1 MSESSTFL
9 KEILGE
15 RYEVL
20 GKLGAGA
27 FGEVYRARDT
37 VLGREVAI
45 KRIRLDVFAEPSQL
59 EEVNK
64 RFLREAQVASQLRH
78 ANIVITHDIVSAP
91 TMSFIVMELVTGQTL
106 AKLLQARG
114 RLSLSETNDVL
125 SQVAAA
131 LDYAHQNKVV
141 HRDVKPANIM
151 IEPSGQVK
159 VMDFG
164 IAKLDS
170 GQNLTATGNIM
181 GTPNY
186 MSPEQAR
193 GEKVDGRTDL
203 FALGCILYE
212 CLSGEKA
219 FKGDSV
225 TAVLLKVL
233 SEEPK
238 PVDFTGIGLPVEL
251 GPVLKRALA
260 KSAGE
265 RFATGADLIDA
276 VRTLDAFKGGA
287 AAPPTL
293 GAIPRVPSAAEPP
306 PIPPT
311 VRRAEAASEPPK
323 GASRRLPLA
332 LAAAI
337 LLAVLVGFLW
347 SRSGERREPRAP
359 RSPGEPVELAE
370 LVVEEEPGFFGKL
383 LGSPNRLVITVPET
397 TRLDLSLG
405 ARLSS
410 DTAQAGDEFEAT
422 LASPIEIE
430 GFEAVP
436 AGSRIEGHVSHAAG
450 AGDVSGRG
458 SITLELDSLSL
469 PEGGRVEIQAEPVS
483 FEARG
488 TKKKDAGIIG
498 GLAGVGAV
506 VGGIIG
512 GKKGAAIGG
521 AAGGG
526 AGTTVVLTT
535 KGEEAV
541 LEEGASFSARLAA
554 PFTVSRDS
562 PR

>member
-1 MSESSTFL
+1 MGESSTFL

-45 KRIRLDVFAEPSQL
+45 KRIRLDVFAEPSEL

-78 ANIVITHDIVSAP
+78 PNVVITHDIVSAP
-91 TMSFIVMELVTGQTL
+91 TMSFIVMELVAGQTL
-106 AKLLQARG
+106 AKLLQSKA
-114 RLSLSETNDVL
+114 RLSLSNTIDVL

-131 LDYAHQNKVV
+131 LDYAHQNHVV

-170 GQNLTATGNIM
+170 GQHLTATGNIM

-193 GEKVDGRTDL
+193 GEKVDGRSDL
-203 FALGCILYE
+203 FSLACILYE
-212 CLSGEKA
+212 CLTGEKA

-233 SEEPK
+233 TEEPQG
-238 PVDFTGIGLPVEL
+238 VDFAGIGLPLEL

-260 KSAGE
+260 KSASG
-265 RFATGADLIDA
+265 RFTSGAELIDR
-276 VRTLDAFKGGA
+276 VRALDDFKGFKGGA
-287 AAPPTL
+287 PATL
-293 GAIPRVPSAAEPP
+293 GAIPRIPSDAQPP
-306 PIPPT
+306 PIAPT
-311 VRRAEAASEPPK
+311 VRRAEASEPSK

-347 SRSGERREPRAP
+347 SRSGERAQPRGS
-359 RSPGEPVELAE
+359 RSAGE

-397 TRLDLSLG
+397 TPLDLSLG
-405 ARLSS
+405 TELSS
-410 DTAQAGDEFEAT
+410 ETAQAGDEFTAT
-422 LASPIEIE
+422 LSSPIEIE
-430 GFEAVP
+430 GIEAAP

-458 SITLELDSLSL
+458 AITLELDSLSL
-469 PEGGRVEIQAEPVS
+469 PHAGRVDIQAEPIS

-488 TKKKDAGIIG
+488 TRKKDAGIIG

-526 AGTTVVLTT
+526 AGATVVLTT
-535 KGEEAV
+535 KGEEVV
-541 LEEGASFSARLAA
+541 LEEGASFSVRLAA
-554 PFTVSRDS
+554 PFTVTQDS

>member
-1 MSESSTFL
+1 MSESSSTFL

-45 KRIRLDVFAEPSQL
+45 KRIRLDAFAEPSQL

-78 ANIVITHDIVSAP
+78 PNVVITHDIVSAP

-106 AKLLQARG
+106 AKLLQSKA
-114 RLSLSETNDVL
+114 RLSLSETIDLL

-131 LDYAHQNKVV
+131 LDYAHQNHVV

-170 GQNLTATGNIM
+170 GQNLTATGNIV

-193 GEKVDGRTDL
+193 GEKVDGRSDL
-203 FALGCILYE
+203 FSLGCILYE

-219 FKGDSV
+219 FKGDSI

-238 PVDFTGIGLPVEL
+238 PVDFVGIGLPVAL

-260 KSAGE
+260 KSASG
-265 RFATGADLIDA
+265 RFAAGAELIDA
-276 VRTLDAFKGGA
+276 ARTLDVLKGGA
-287 AAPPTL
+287 PATL

-311 VRRAEAASEPPK
+311 VRRAEAVVEPSK

-332 LAAAI
+332 LAAAL
-337 LLAVLVGFLW
+337 LLAGLVGFLW
-347 SRSGERREPRAP
+347 SRSGERAQPRAS
-359 RSPGEPVELAE
+359 RSPGEPVE

-383 LGSPNRLVITVPET
+383 MGSPSRLVITVPEA
-397 TRLDLSLG
+397 TRLSLSLG
-405 ARLSS
+405 TRLSS
-410 DTAQAGDEFEAT
+410 ETAQAGDEFTAT

-430 GFEAVP
+430 GIRAVP
-436 AGSRIEGHVSHAAG
+436 GGSRIEGHVSHAAG
-450 AGDVSGRG
+450 AGDVSGLG
-458 SITLELDSLSL
+458 AITLELDSLSL
-469 PEGGRVEIQAEPVS
+469 PEGGRVELQAEPIS

-535 KGEEAV
+535 KGEEVV
-541 LEEGASFSARLAA
+541 LEEGASFSSRLAA
-554 PFTVSRDS
+554 SFTVTQDS

>member
-1 MSESSTFL
+1 MSESSAFL

-45 KRIRLDVFAEPSQL
+45 KRIRLDAFAEPSQL

-78 ANIVITHDIVSAP
+78 PNVVITHDIVSAP

-106 AKLLQARG
+106 AKLLQSKA
-114 RLSLSETNDVL
+114 RLSLSETIDLL

-131 LDYAHQNKVV
+131 LDYAHQNHVV

-170 GQNLTATGNIM
+170 GQNLTATGNIV

-193 GEKVDGRTDL
+193 GEKVDGRSDL
-203 FALGCILYE
+203 FSLGCILYE

-219 FKGDSV
+219 FKGDSI

-238 PVDFTGIGLPVEL
+238 PVDFAGIGLPVAL

-260 KSAGE
+260 KSATG
-265 RFATGADLIDA
+265 RFAAGAELIVA
-276 VRTLDAFKGGA
+276 VRTLDVLKGGA
-287 AAPPTL
+287 PATL

-306 PIPPT
+306 T
-311 VRRAEAASEPPK
+311 VRRAEAASEPSK

-337 LLAVLVGFLW
+337 VLAVLVGFLW
-347 SRSGERREPRAP
+347 SRSGERREPRAS
-359 RSPGEPVELAE
+359 RSPGENAE

-383 LGSPNRLVITVPET
+383 LGSPNRLVIIVPEA
-397 TRLDLSLG
+397 TRLSLSLG
-405 ARLSS
+405 TPLSS
-410 DTAQAGDEFEAT
+410 ETAQAGDEFTAT
-422 LASPIEIE
+422 LASAIEIE
-430 GFEAVP
+430 GIQAVP

-450 AGDVSGRG
+450 AGDVSGLG
-458 SITLELDSLSL
+458 AITLELDSLSL
-469 PEGGRVEIQAEPVS
+469 PEGGRVELQAEPIS

-535 KGEEAV
+535 KGEEVV
-541 LEEGASFSARLAA
+541 LEEGASFSSRLAA
-554 PFTVSRDS
+554 SFTVTQDS

>member
-1 MSESSTFL
+1 MGDSSAFL

-45 KRIRLDVFAEPSQL
+45 KRIRLDVFAEPGQL

-78 ANIVITHDIVSAP
+78 PNVVTTHDIVSTP
-91 TMSFIVMELVTGQTL
+91 TMSFMVMELVTGQTL
-106 AKLLQARG
+106 AKLLQSKT
-114 RLSLSETNDVL
+114 RLSLGETIDVL

-131 LDYAHQNKVV
+131 LDYAHQNHIV

-151 IEPSGQVK
+151 VEPSGAVK

-164 IAKLDS
+164 IAKPDT
-170 GQNLTATGNIM
+170 GQNLTATGNIV

-193 GEKVDGRTDL
+193 GEKVDGRSDL
-203 FALGCILYE
+203 FSLACILYE
-212 CLSGEKA
+212 CLTGEKA

-225 TAVLLKVL
+225 SAVLVKVL

-238 PVDFTGIGLPVEL
+238 PVNFAGIGLPVEL
-251 GPVLKRALA
+251 GPVLTRALA
-260 KSAGE
+260 KTSSQ
-265 RFATGADLIDA
+265 RFATGAELI
-276 VRTLDAFKGGA
+276 GA
-287 AAPPTL
+287 ARVLESLSAAPPTR
-293 GAIPRVPSAAEPP
+293 GA
-306 PIPPT
+306 IPPT
-311 VRRAEAASEPPK
+311 VPPTVRSPEASSEPPK
-323 GASRRLPLA
+323 TASRRRLPFA

-337 LLAVLVGFLW
+337 LLAGLVGFLW
-347 SRSGERREPRAP
+347 SRGAERTAP
-359 RSPGEPVELAE
+359 RSAGSEDR

-383 LGSPNRLVITVPET
+383 LGSPNVLVITVPES
-397 TRLDLSLG
+397 TRLRLTLSTP
-405 ARLSS
+405 LSS
-410 DTAQAGDEFEAT
+410 ETAEAGDELEAT
-422 LASPIEIE
+422 LADPIEIE
-430 GFEAVP
+430 GIDAVP
-436 AGSRIEGHVSHAAG
+436 AGSRVEGHVSHAAG
-450 AGDVSGRG
+450 AGKVSGRG
-458 SITLELDSLSL
+458 TITLELDSLSL
-469 PEGGRVEIQAEPVS
+469 PEGGRVSIEAEPIS

-498 GLAGVGAV
+498 GLAGVGAA
-506 VGGIIG
+506 VGGIVG

-521 AAGGG
+521 AAGAG
-526 AGTTVVLTT
+526 AGTSVVLTT
-535 KGEEAV
+535 KGEEVV
-541 LEEGASFSARLAA
+541 LGEGASFSTRLAA
-554 PFTVSRDS
+554 PFTVTQDV

>member
-1 MSESSTFL
+1 MGESSTFL

-20 GKLGAGA
+20 GKLGAGS

-45 KRIRLDVFAEPSQL
+45 KRVRLDVFAEPTEL

-78 ANIVITHDIVSAP
+78 SNIVITHDIVSAP
-91 TMSFIVMELVTGQTL
+91 TMSFMVMELVSGQTL
-106 AKLLQARG
+106 AKLLQAKA
-114 RLSLSETNDVL
+114 RLSLSETLDLL
-125 SQVAAA
+125 SQVASA
-131 LDYAHQNKVV
+131 LDYAHQNHIV
-141 HRDVKPANIM
+141 HRDVKPANII

-193 GEKVDGRTDL
+193 GEKVDGRSDL
-203 FALGCILYE
+203 FSLGCILYE

-225 TAVLLKVL
+225 TAVLLNVL
-233 SEEPK
+233 TEEPK
-238 PVDFTGIGLPVEL
+238 PLDFAGIGLPMEL

-260 KSAGE
+260 KSATG
-265 RFATGADLIDA
+265 RFTSGAELIDG
-276 VRTLDAFKGGA
+276 VRALNDFKGFKGGA
-287 AAPPTL
+287 PATF
-293 GAIPRVPSAAEPP
+293 GAIRRIPSAPESP

-311 VRRAEAASEPPK
+311 VRRSEAASERPK
-323 GASRRLPLA
+323 GDSRRLPLA

-347 SRSGERREPRAP
+347 SRSGERAQPRTS
-359 RSPGEPVELAE
+359 RSAGEL
-370 LVVEEEPGFFGKL
+370 LVEEGPGFFGKL

-397 TRLDLSLG
+397 TPLDLSLG
-405 ARLSS
+405 TQLSS
-410 DTAQAGDEFEAT
+410 ETAQAGDEFTAT
-422 LASPIEIE
+422 LSSPIEIE
-430 GFEAVP
+430 GIEAVP

-458 SITLELDSLSL
+458 AITLELDSLSL
-469 PEGGRVEIQAEPVS
+469 PDAGRVDIQAEPIS

-488 TKKKDAGIIG
+488 TRKKDAGIIG

-521 AAGGG
+521 AVGGG

-535 KGEEAV
+535 KGEEIV
-541 LEEGASFSARLAA
+541 LEEGASFSMRLAA
-554 PFTVSRDS
+554 PFTVTQDS

>member
-1 MSESSTFL
+1 MSESSSTFL

-45 KRIRLDVFAEPSQL
+45 KRIRLDAFAEPSQL
-59 EEVNK
+59 DEVNK

-78 ANIVITHDIVSAP
+78 PNVVITHDIVSAP

-106 AKLLQARG
+106 AKLLQAKA
-114 RLSLSETNDVL
+114 RLSLSETIDLL

-131 LDYAHQNKVV
+131 LDYAHQNHVV

-170 GQNLTATGNIM
+170 GQNLTATGNIV

-193 GEKVDGRTDL
+193 GEKVDGRSDL
-203 FALGCILYE
+203 FSLGCILYE

-219 FKGDSV
+219 FKGDSI

-238 PVDFTGIGLPVEL
+238 PVDFAGIGLPVAL

-260 KSAGE
+260 KSASG
-265 RFATGADLIDA
+265 RFAAGAELIDA
-276 VRTLDAFKGGA
+276 VRTLDVLKGGA
-287 AAPPTL
+287 PATF

-311 VRRAEAASEPPK
+311 VRRAEAVVEPSK

-332 LAAAI
+332 LAAAL
-337 LLAVLVGFLW
+337 LLAGLVGFLW
-347 SRSGERREPRAP
+347 SRSGERAQPRASRP
-359 RSPGEPVELAE
+359 PGEISE

-383 LGSPNRLVITVPET
+383 LGSPSRLVITVPET
-397 TRLDLSLG
+397 TRLSLSLG
-405 ARLSS
+405 TPLSS
-410 DTAQAGDEFEAT
+410 ETAQAGDEFTAT

-430 GFEAVP
+430 GIQAVP

-450 AGDVSGRG
+450 AGDVSGLG
-458 SITLELDSLSL
+458 AITLELDSLSL
-469 PEGGRVEIQAEPVS
+469 PEGGRVELQAEPIS

-535 KGEEAV
+535 KGEEVV
-541 LEEGASFSARLAA
+541 LEEGASFSSRLAA
-554 PFTVSRDS
+554 SFTVTQDS

>member
-1 MSESSTFL
+1 MGESSTFL

-45 KRIRLDVFAEPSQL
+45 KRIRLDVFAEPTEL

-78 ANIVITHDIVSAP
+78 SNIVVTHDIVSAP
-91 TMSFIVMELVTGQTL
+91 TMSFIVMELVSGQTL
-106 AKLLQARG
+106 AKLLQANA
-114 RLSLSETNDVL
+114 RLSLSETLDLL
-125 SQVAAA
+125 SQVASA
-131 LDYAHQNKVV
+131 LDYAHQNQIV

-193 GEKVDGRTDL
+193 GEKVDGRSDL
-203 FALGCILYE
+203 FSLGCILYE
-212 CLSGEKA
+212 CLTGDKA

-225 TAVLLKVL
+225 TAVLLNVL
-233 SEEPK
+233 TEEPK
-238 PVDFTGIGLPVEL
+238 PVDYAGIGLPMEL
-251 GPVLKRALA
+251 GPVLKQALA
-260 KSAGE
+260 KSASG
-265 RFATGADLIDA
+265 RFASGAELIDG
-276 VRTLDAFKGGA
+276 VRGLDAGA
-287 AAPPTL
+287 LAPPTL
-293 GAIPRVPSAAEPP
+293 GAMPRVPSKAEPP
-306 PIPPT
+306 PFPPT
-311 VRRAEAASEPPK
+311 VRRAEAGSEPSKPSRI
-323 GASRRLPLA
+323 ASRRLPLA

-337 LLAVLVGFLW
+337 LLAVLVGLLW
-347 SRSGERREPRAP
+347 SRSGERAQPRAS
-359 RSPGEPVELAE
+359 RSPGD
-370 LVVEEEPGFFGKL
+370 LVVVEEPGFFGKL
-383 LGSPNRLVITVPET
+383 LGSPNRLMITVPET
-397 TRLDLSLG
+397 TRLDVSLG
-405 ARLSS
+405 TQLSS
-410 DTAQAGDEFEAT
+410 ETAEAGDEFTAT
-422 LASPIEIE
+422 LSSPIEIE
-430 GFEAVP
+430 GVEAVP

-458 SITLELDSLSL
+458 AITLELDTLSL
-469 PEGGRVEIQAEPVS
+469 PEAGRVDIRAEPIS

-488 TKKKDAGIIG
+488 TKRKDAGIIG

-521 AAGGG
+521 AVGGG
-526 AGTTVVLTT
+526 AGTTVVVTT
-535 KGEEAV
+535 KGEEII
-541 LEEGASFSARLAA
+541 LEEGASFSVRLRA
-554 PFTVSRDS
+554 PFTVTQDS

>member
-1 MSESSTFL
+1 MGESSTFL

-20 GKLGAGA
+20 GKLGAGS

-78 ANIVITHDIVSAP
+78 SNIVVTHDIVSAP
-91 TMSFIVMELVTGQTL
+91 TMSFIVMELVSGETL
-106 AKLLQARG
+106 AKLLQAKA
-114 RLSLSETNDVL
+114 RLSLSETLELL
-125 SQVAAA
+125 SQVASA
-131 LDYAHQNKVV
+131 LDYAHQNGVV

-193 GEKVDGRTDL
+193 GEKLDGRSDL
-203 FALGCILYE
+203 FSLGCILYE
-212 CLSGEKA
+212 CLTGEKA

-233 SEEPK
+233 TEEPR
-238 PVDFTGIGLPVEL
+238 PVDYAGIGLPVEL

-260 KSAGE
+260 KFASG
-265 RFATGADLIDA
+265 RFGSGAELIDG
-276 VRTLDAFKGGA
+276 VRRLDAGA
-287 AAPPTL
+287 LAPETR
-293 GAIPRVPSAAEPP
+293 GAMPRVPSKAEPQQA
-306 PIPPT
+306 PPT
-311 VRRAEAASEPPK
+311 VRRVEAVTEAPK
-323 GASRRLPLA
+323 PSRNASRRLPLA

-337 LLAVLVGFLW
+337 LLAVLAGFVW
-347 SRSGERREPRAP
+347 SRSGERAQRRASH
-359 RSPGEPVELAE
+359 SPGEPVQLI
-370 LVVEEEPGFFGKL
+370 VEEEPGFIGKL

-405 ARLSS
+405 TELSS
-410 DTAQAGDEFEAT
+410 ETAQAGDEFTAT
-422 LASPIEIE
+422 LGSPIEIE
-430 GFEAVP
+430 GIEAVA
-436 AGSRIEGHVSHAAG
+436 AGSRIQGHVSHAAG
-450 AGDVSGRG
+450 AGEVSGRG
-458 SITLELDSLSL
+458 AITLELDSISL
-469 PEGGRVEIQAEPVS
+469 PDAGRVDLQAEPIS

-488 TKKKDAGIIG
+488 TRKKDAGIIG

-512 GKKGAAIGG
+512 GKKGAVIGG

-535 KGEEAV
+535 KGEEV
-541 LEEGASFSARLAA
+541 ILEEGASFSVRLRA
-554 PFTVSRDS
+554 PFTVTRES

>member
-1 MSESSTFL
+1 MSESSQFL

-20 GKLGAGA
+20 GKLGSGA

-45 KRIRLDVFAEPSQL
+45 KRIRLDVFAEPTQL

-64 RFLREAQVASQLRH
+64 RVLREAQVASQLRH
-78 ANIVITHDIVSAP
+78 PNVVTTHDIVSAP
-91 TMSFIVMELVTGQTL
+91 TMSFIVMELVTGETL
-106 AKLLQARG
+106 AKLLQSKG
-114 RLSLSETNDVL
+114 RLSLMETLDFL

-131 LDYAHQNKVV
+131 LDYAHKNHVV

-151 IEPSGQVK
+151 IEPSGHVK

-170 GQNLTATGNIM
+170 GQNLTATGNIV

-193 GEKVDGRTDL
+193 GEKVDGRSDL
-203 FALGCILYE
+203 FSLGCILYE

-238 PVDFTGIGLPVEL
+238 PVDFAGIGLPAEL

-260 KSAGE
+260 KSASA
-265 RFATGADLIDA
+265 RFGTGAELIEA
-276 VRTLDAFKGGA
+276 ARGVVASA
-287 AAPPTL
+287 AAPATL
-293 GAIPRVPSAAEPP
+293 GAIERKPTAAEPP

-311 VRRAEAASEPPK
+311 VRRAEAEAAPSK
-323 GASRRLPLA
+323 GASRRLPLG

-337 LLAVLVGFLW
+337 LLALLVGFLY
-347 SRSGERREPRAP
+347 SRSGERVKPRVSA
-359 RSPGEPVELAE
+359 SEGE
-370 LVVEEEPGFFGKL
+370 LVVEEEPGFIGKL
-383 LGSPNRLVITVPET
+383 LGSPNRLTITVPET
-397 TRLDLSLG
+397 TRLSMSLETE
-405 ARLSS
+405 LSS
-410 DTAQAGDEFEAT
+410 ETAQAGDEFEAT
-422 LASPIEIE
+422 LASPVEIE
-430 GFEAVP
+430 GIEAVP
-436 AGSRIEGHVSHAAG
+436 EGSRIEGHVSHAAG

-458 SITLELDSLSL
+458 AITLEIDSLIV
-469 PEGGRVEIQAEPVS
+469 PESGRVGIQAEPIS

-506 VGGIIG
+506 VGGIVG

-535 KGEEAV
+535 KGEDVV
-541 LEEGASFSARLAA
+541 LEEGASFSTRLAA
-554 PFTVSRDS
+554 PFTVTKDI

>member
-1 MSESSTFL
+1 MSESSQFL

-20 GKLGAGA
+20 GKLGSGA

-45 KRIRLDVFAEPSQL
+45 KRIRLDVFAEPTQL

-78 ANIVITHDIVSAP
+78 PNVVTTHDIVSAP
-91 TMSFIVMELVTGQTL
+91 TMSFIVMELVTGETL
-106 AKLLQARG
+106 AKLLQSKG
-114 RLSLSETNDVL
+114 RLSLMETLDFL

-131 LDYAHQNKVV
+131 LDYAHKNHVV

-151 IEPSGQVK
+151 IEPSGHVK

-170 GQNLTATGNIM
+170 GQNLTATGNIV

-193 GEKVDGRTDL
+193 GEKVDGRSDL
-203 FALGCILYE
+203 FSLGCILYE

-238 PVDFTGIGLPVEL
+238 PVDFAGIGLPAEL

-260 KSAGE
+260 KSASA
-265 RFATGADLIDA
+265 RFGTGAELIEA
-276 VRTLDAFKGGA
+276 ARGVVASA
-287 AAPPTL
+287 AAPATL
-293 GAIPRVPSAAEPP
+293 GAIERKPTAAEPP

-311 VRRAEAASEPPK
+311 VRRAEAEAAPSK
-323 GASRRLPLA
+323 GASRRLPLG

-337 LLAVLVGFLW
+337 LLALLVGFLY
-347 SRSGERREPRAP
+347 SRSGERVKPRAAA
-359 RSPGEPVELAE
+359 SEGE
-370 LVVEEEPGFFGKL
+370 LVVEEEPGFIGKL
-383 LGSPNRLVITVPET
+383 LGSPNRLSITVPET
-397 TRLDLSLG
+397 TRLSMSLG
-405 ARLSS
+405 TELSS
-410 DTAQAGDEFEAT
+410 ETAQAGDEFEAT
-422 LASPIEIE
+422 LASPVEIE
-430 GFEAVP
+430 GIEAVP
-436 AGSRIEGHVSHAAG
+436 EGSRIEGHVSHAAG

-458 SITLELDSLSL
+458 AITLELDSLSL
-469 PEGGRVEIQAEPVS
+469 PGGGRVAIQAEPIS

-506 VGGIIG
+506 VGGIVG

-535 KGEEAV
+535 KGEDVV
-541 LEEGASFSARLAA
+541 LEEGASFSTRLAA
-554 PFTVSRDS
+554 PFTVTKDI

>member
-1 MSESSTFL
+1 MSESSSLL

-15 RYEVL
+15 RYEVVA
-20 GKLGAGA
+20 KLGAGA

-45 KRIRLDVFAEPSQL
+45 KRIRLDVFAEPSEL
-59 EEVNK
+59 EEVRK

-78 ANIVITHDIVSAP
+78 PNVVITHDIVSAP
-91 TMSFIVMELVTGQTL
+91 AMSFIVMELVTGQTL
-106 AKLLQARG
+106 AKLLQVKP
-114 RLSLSETNDVL
+114 RLHLAETLEVL

-170 GQNLTATGNIM
+170 GGALTATGNIV

-193 GEKVDGRTDL
+193 GEKVDGRSDL

-219 FKGDSV
+219 FKGDSI
-225 TAVLLKVL
+225 TAILLKVL

-238 PVDFTGIGLPVEL
+238 PVDFAGLGLPPAL
-251 GPVLKRALA
+251 GSVLKRALA
-260 KSAGE
+260 KSASA
-265 RFATGADLIDA
+265 RFASGAELMGALGALVGAPA
-276 VRTLDAFKGGA
+276 VPLTKGGIPP
-287 AAPPTL
+287 APRP
-293 GAIPRVPSAAEPP
+293 VEPP

-311 VRRAEAASEPPK
+311 VRRERAVASTPK
-323 GASRRLPLA
+323 SVGRRLPIA
-332 LAAAI
+332 LAGAL
-337 LLAVLVGFLW
+337 LLAVLVGVLW
-347 SRSGERREPRAP
+347 SRSGDRARTP
-359 RSPGEPVELAE
+359 RSTGE

-383 LGSPNRLVITVPET
+383 LGAPNRLVITVPET
-397 TRLDLSLG
+397 TELNLSLETP
-405 ARLSS
+405 LSS
-410 DTAQAGDEFEAT
+410 ETAQAGDEFEAT
-422 LASPIEIE
+422 LSSSIEID
-430 GFEAVP
+430 GIEAVP

-450 AGDVSGRG
+450 AGEVSGRG
-458 SITLELDSLSL
+458 AITLELDRLTL
-469 PEGGRVEIQAEPVS
+469 PDGDRVSIQAEPLT

-488 TKKKDAGIIG
+488 SQKKDAGIIG

-506 VGGIIG
+506 VGGIVG

-521 AAGGG
+521 AIGGG
-526 AGTTVVLTT
+526 AGATVVVTT
-535 KGEEAV
+535 KGREVV
-541 LEEGASFSARLAA
+541 LESGALLSARLAS
-554 PFTVSRDS
+554 PFTLTQDR

>member
-1 MSESSTFL
+1 MGDSSASL

-45 KRIRLDVFAEPSQL
+45 KRIRLDAFADAGEL
-59 EEVNK
+59 EDVNK

-78 ANIVITHDIVSAP
+78 PNVVTTHDIVSTP
-91 TMSFIVMELVTGQTL
+91 TMSFIVMELVSGQTL
-106 AKLLQARG
+106 AKLLQSKT
-114 RLSLSETNDVL
+114 RLSLGETLDVL

-131 LDYAHQNKVV
+131 LDYAHQNHIV

-151 IEPSGQVK
+151 VESSGHVK

-164 IAKLDS
+164 IAKPDS
-170 GQNLTATGNIM
+170 GQNLTATGNIV

-193 GEKVDGRTDL
+193 GEKVDGRSDL
-203 FALGCILYE
+203 FSLACILYE
-212 CLSGEKA
+212 CLTGEKA

-238 PVDFTGIGLPVEL
+238 PVDFAAIGLPVEL

-260 KSAGE
+260 KTPSQ
-265 RFATGADLIDA
+265 RFATGAELIGA
-276 VRTLDAFKGGA
+276 VRALESLS
-287 AAPPTL
+287 AAPPTR
-293 GAIPRVPSAAEPP
+293 GA
-306 PIPPT
+306 IPPT
-311 VRRAEAASEPPK
+311 VPPTMRSPEAISNAPK
-323 GASRRLPLA
+323 TASRRLPFA

-337 LLAVLVGFLW
+337 LLAGLVGFLW
-347 SRSGERREPRAP
+347 SRGAERTAPRAAG
-359 RSPGEPVELAE
+359 SESE

-383 LGSPNRLVITVPET
+383 LGSPNVRVITVPET
-397 TRLDLSLG
+397 TRLSLTLSTP
-405 ARLSS
+405 LSS
-410 DTAQAGDEFEAT
+410 QTAEAGDELVAT
-422 LASPIEIE
+422 LSDPIEIE
-430 GFEAVP
+430 GIEAVP
-436 AGSRIEGHVSHAAG
+436 AGSRVEGHVSHAAG

-458 SITLELDSLSL
+458 TITLELDSLSL
-469 PEGGRVEIQAEPVS
+469 PEGGRVAIQAEPVS

-506 VGGIIG
+506 VGGIVG

-521 AAGGG
+521 AAGAG

-535 KGEEAV
+535 KGEEVV
-541 LEEGASFSARLAA
+541 LGEGASFSTRLAS
-554 PFTVSRDS
+554 PFTVTQDV

>member
-1 MSESSTFL
+1 MSESSSTFL

-45 KRIRLDVFAEPSQL
+45 KRIRLDAFAEPSQL

-78 ANIVITHDIVSAP
+78 PNVVITHDIVSAP
-91 TMSFIVMELVTGQTL
+91 MMSFIVMELVTGQTL
-106 AKLLQARG
+106 AKLLQSKA
-114 RLSLSETNDVL
+114 RLSLSETIDLL
-125 SQVAAA
+125 SQVAAG
-131 LDYAHQNKVV
+131 LDYAHQNRVV

-170 GQNLTATGNIM
+170 GQNLTATGNIV

-193 GEKVDGRTDL
+193 GEKVDGRSDL
-203 FALGCILYE
+203 FSLGCILYE

-219 FKGDSV
+219 FKGDSI

-238 PVDFTGIGLPVEL
+238 PVDFAGIGLPVAL

-260 KSAGE
+260 KSATG
-265 RFATGADLIDA
+265 RFAAGAELIVA
-276 VRTLDAFKGGA
+276 VRTLDVLKGGA
-287 AAPPTL
+287 PATL

-311 VRRAEAASEPPK
+311 VRRAEAVVEPSK
-323 GASRRLPLA
+323 GAWRRLPLA

-347 SRSGERREPRAP
+347 SRSGERREPRAS
-359 RSPGEPVELAE
+359 RSPGEPVE

-383 LGSPNRLVITVPET
+383 LGSPNRLVITVPEA
-397 TRLDLSLG
+397 TRLSLSLG
-405 ARLSS
+405 TPLSS
-410 DTAQAGDEFEAT
+410 ETAQAGDEFTAT
-422 LASPIEIE
+422 LASAIEIE
-430 GFEAVP
+430 GIQAVP
-436 AGSRIEGHVSHAAG
+436 AGSRVEGHVSHAAG
-450 AGDVSGRG
+450 AGDVSGLG
-458 SITLELDSLSL
+458 AITLELDSLSL
-469 PEGGRVEIQAEPVS
+469 PEGGRVELQAEPIS

-535 KGEEAV
+535 KGEEVV
-541 LEEGASFSARLAA
+541 LEEGASFSSRLAA
-554 PFTVSRDS
+554 SFTVTQDS